1 MIIIKP
7 LREGYRPSTFDEDT
21 LLLSALAN
29 SLYWAKFHGAERVE
43 FSPSAGFTCF
53 RPSGEV
59 VDIADVGQPS
69 VRARE
74 KLLSALKTNGLLLEQ
89 SAVEFCLGLDGE
101 SFGVVS
107 STLDE
112 LAVFRFERQY
122 GIFET

>member
-1 MIIIKP
+1 MFIIKP

-74 KLLSALKTNGLLLEQ
+74 KLLSALKTSGLLLEQ

-101 SFGVVS
+101 MVAVD
-107 STLDE
+107 STHLDDR
-112 LAVFRFERQY
+112 VIFRF
-122 GIFET
+122 GNSL